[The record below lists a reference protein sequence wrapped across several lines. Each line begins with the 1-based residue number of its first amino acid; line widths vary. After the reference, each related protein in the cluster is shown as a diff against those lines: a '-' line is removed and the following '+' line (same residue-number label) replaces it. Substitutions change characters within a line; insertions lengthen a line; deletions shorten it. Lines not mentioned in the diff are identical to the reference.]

1 MPPLDK
7 TPSTKC
13 VSNCGYR
20 GRGHKVGS
28 SWLTS
33 REPGIGHPAKSQSCI
48 RHTALAFRI
57 GHALVAQS
65 LFASYRTCSIAVAV
79 AIAAPTSLGAAARS
93 KLMESCFYRKK
104 QIGVLATTRRECP
117 NVDCHIRREW
127 QRCLLVERDGTV
139 PALDVNRC
147 TRRTSQRTGHGDPDG
162 VWATGAACSQQITRL
177 EPRTH

>member
-1 MPPLDK
+1 MHQVCFQLRIPRSWPQSWIILANFTRAWDWPP
-7 TPSTKC
+7 
-13 VSNCGYR
+13 R
-20 GRGHKVGS
+20 Q
-28 SWLTS
+28 
-33 REPGIGHPAKSQSCI
+33 EPEL
-48 RHTALAFRI
+48 HTALAFRI

-93 KLMESCFYRKK
+93 KLMEICIYRKK
-104 QIGVLATTRRECP
+104 QIGVLATNRRECP

-127 QRCLLVERDGTV
+127 QRCLLVERDGTL

-162 VWATGAACSQQITRL
+162 VWATGAACS
-177 EPRTH
+177 